1 MSQTSRYLIAAV
13 LAAGIAGCR
22 DASESAARSDNAVDA
37 TSISTADSAGVQIV
51 RISNVHGLALP
62 RLEARLIYSTATD
75 LLLGHVL
82 GAVFLQD
89 GSLVFADNASTEI
102 IFLDPDGQLRGR
114 MGREGEGPG
123 EYTDIARIGVSA
135 DGTLYVY
142 DRRQRRYTFMDAQG
156 TVTGVQD
163 IERFGEV
170 VPLARLDGGELIA
183 VFEPRYEIPEGLQR
197 IPVYLLH
204 GDQSW
209 ETVDTLGSW
218 AGKERLRTTEG
229 RWNPVAFGATALY
242 AGRGPHVVMA
252 TTDSLDLTR
261 YEGPTPVARIRGG
274 ATPREITAGEM
285 AGWMDLF
292 LGMYPEERRPGE
304 RRRLQNSTLRDTYP
318 AFDAL
323 RVDADGRI
331 WLGDYAKH
339 EEQERRWTVLGA
351 DGLPVAT
358 VNLPV
363 FRSEWVQMREGA
375 MTGYGWVEFEVTIPN
390 PEHELLDVMADRIA
404 VLRRDDLE
412 GEFIEVYEVEG
423 LR

>member
-1 MSQTSRYLIAAV
+1 MSQPSWYFILPPLALAIAS
-13 LAAGIAGCR
+13 CR
-22 DASESAARSDNAVDA
+22 DAPEPAAGSDDAVGVA
-37 TSISTADSAGVQIV
+37 TISTSDSAGVQIV
-51 RISNVHGLALP
+51 RISDLQALSLPLLEP
-62 RLEARLIYSTATD
+62 RLVYSTATD
-75 LLLGHVL
+75 LLLGHVP
-82 GAVFLQD
+82 GAVFLPD
-89 GSLVFADNASTEI
+89 GSLVFADDASTEI
-102 IFLDPDGQLRGR
+102 IFLDPDGQLLGR
-114 MGREGEGPG
+114 TGREGEGPG
-123 EYTDIARIGVSA
+123 EYTDIARVGVSA
-135 DGTLYVY
+135 DGTLHVY

-170 VPLARLDGGELIA
+170 VPLVRLTGGELIA

-197 IPVYLLH
+197 IPVHLLH

-209 ETVDTLGSW
+209 ENVDTLGSW
-218 AGKERLRTTEG
+218 AGKERISSAD

-242 AGRGPHVVMA
+242 AGRGRHVVMA

-261 YEGPTPVARIRGG
+261 FEGPIPVAGIRG
-274 ATPREITAGEM
+274 ASSPRDITAVEM

-292 LGMYPEERRPGE
+292 LGMYPEERRPVE

-339 EEQERRWTVLGA
+339 QEQERRWTVFGA
-351 DGLPVAT
+351 DGLPIAA

-363 FRSEWVQMREGA
+363 FRPEWVQMRDGA

-390 PEHELLDVMADRIA
+390 PEHELLDVTGRRIA

-412 GEFIEVYEVEG
+412 GEFIEVYEVGG

>member
-1 MSQTSRYLIAAV
+1 MLQPSRYCILPALAVAIAS
-13 LAAGIAGCR
+13 CR
-22 DASESAARSDNAVDA
+22 DASESAAGFVDA
-37 TSISTADSAGVQIV
+37 GGAATISTSDSSGVRV
-51 RISNVHGLALP
+51 VHISDARALSLP
-62 RLEARLIYSTATD
+62 RLEPRLVYSTAAD

-102 IFLDPDGQLRGR
+102 IFLDPAGHLHGR
-114 MGREGEGPG
+114 RGREGEGPG
-123 EYTDIARIGVSA
+123 EYTDIARVGVNA

-261 YEGPTPVARIRGG
+261 FDGPTPVARIRGG
-274 ATPREITAGEM
+274 ATPREITAGEK

-292 LGMYPEERRPGE
+292 LAMYPEERRPGE

-323 RVDADGRI
+323 RVDPGGRI

-339 EEQERRWTVLGA
+339 DEEERQWTVFGA
-351 DGLPVAT
+351 DGRPTAT

-363 FRSEWVQMREGA
+363 FHPEWVQIRDGA

-390 PEHELLDVMADRIA
+390 PEHELLDVMANRIA